1 MENNTKPWE
10 IDDVVYFSRCPVDSF
25 FSSIGFARG
34 IVEIITR
41 DKLHIKLY
49 TQKDGELLCVPRSAC
64 YPTLQSLYDALHAQ
78 MDVEFDRLSQ
88 PVYEHKEE

>member
-10 IDDVVYFSRCPVDSF
+10 VDDVVYFSRCPVDKF
-25 FSSIGFARG
+25 FSSIGFERG
-34 IVEIITR
+34 TIEIITR
-41 DKLHIKLY
+41 DKLHIKLPN
-49 TQKDGELLCVPRSAC
+49 QVSGELCVIPRYAC